1 MKYAAIF
8 ENWHILVIVAVVS
21 LPIYWL
27 LGRFFFDD
35 WRDFLDHLRLW
46 YQPFW
51 LSALRGEFNE
61 DMWAQVKLFLFLGIC
76 YRTRL
81 DCLNMV
87 PVQS

>member
-1 MKYAAIF
+1 MNYAEIF

-21 LPIYWL
+21 LPVYWL
-27 LGRFFFDD
+27 LGRLFFDD

-61 DMWAQVKLFLFLGIC
+61 DMWAQVKLLLFLGIC
-76 YRTRL
+76 FGWAL
-81 DCLNMV
+81 VLANLFV
-87 PVQS
+87 